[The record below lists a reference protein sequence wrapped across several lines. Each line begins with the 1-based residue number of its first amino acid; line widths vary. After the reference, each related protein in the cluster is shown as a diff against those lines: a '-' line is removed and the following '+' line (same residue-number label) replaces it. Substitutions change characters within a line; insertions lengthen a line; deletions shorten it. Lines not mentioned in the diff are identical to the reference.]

1 MRNKIVDKV
10 SLIPIEKI
18 YPNPA
23 QPRKIFDKNEM
34 LSLADSI
41 SKNGLLQPILL
52 RKMPDGRYL
61 IISGERRFRAVK
73 MLGRDSISAIVRTA
87 TDEQSAVFALIEN
100 IQRKNLSFFEEAKA
114 ISELISVWGISQD
127 EAAQKL
133 GKAQSTIANK
143 IRLLKIP
150 EQLRSEIEKNGLTER
165 HARALLQIEDE
176 ELQKGALQY
185 IIAKNLNVAQ
195 TERYISE
202 LTAPK
207 KTPTVHKKYM
217 VKDLRLFLNTVNRA
231 VETMLS
237 SGLDAYAKSS
247 ENEEFFEYVVRIP
260 KNKAYKKMKEC
271 RVKV

>member
-10 SLIPIEKI
+10 SLIPLDKI

-23 QPRKIFDKNEM
+23 QPRKIFDKNEL

-100 IQRKNLSFFEEAKA
+100 IQRKDLSFFEEAKA
-114 ISELISVWGISQD
+114 ISELISVWGVSQD

-133 GKAQSTIANK
+133 GKAQSTVANK
-143 IRLLKIP
+143 LRLLKIP
-150 EQLRSEIEKNGLTER
+150 EQLREEIQKNGLTER
-165 HARALLQIEDE
+165 HARALLQITDA

-202 LTAPK
+202 LTTPK
-207 KTPTVHKKYM
+207 KTPSAPKIYM
-217 VKDLRLFLNTVNRA
+217 VKDLRLFLNTVNKA

-237 SGLDAYAKSS
+237 SGLDAYAKTN

-260 KNKAYKKMKEC
+260 KNKAYKRAGGC
-271 RVKV
+271 RVKA

>member
-10 SLIPIEKI
+10 SLIPIDKI

-23 QPRKIFDKNEM
+23 QPRKIFDKNEL

-100 IQRKNLSFFEEAKA
+100 IQRKDLSFFEEAKA
-114 ISELISVWGISQD
+114 ISELISVWGVSQD

-133 GKAQSTIANK
+133 GKAQSTVANK
-143 IRLLKIP
+143 LRLLKIP
-150 EQLRSEIEKNGLTER
+150 EDLRSEIEKNGLTER
-165 HARALLQIEDE
+165 HARALLQIADE

-195 TERYISE
+195 TERYVSE
-202 LTAPK
+202 LSAPK
-207 KTPTVHKKYM
+207 KTPSAPKVYM
-217 VKDLRLFLNTVNRA
+217 VKDLRLFLNTVNKA

-247 ENEEFFEYVVRIP
+247 ENEEFFEYIVRIP
-260 KNKAYKKMKEC
+260 KSKAYKKAKEC
-271 RVKV
+271 SVKV

>member
-10 SLIPIEKI
+10 SLIPLDKI

-23 QPRKIFDKNEM
+23 QPRKIFDKNEL

-100 IQRKNLSFFEEAKA
+100 IQRKDLSFFEEAKA
-114 ISELISVWGISQD
+114 ISELISVWGVSQD

-133 GKAQSTIANK
+133 GKAQSTVANK
-143 IRLLKIP
+143 LRLLKIP
-150 EQLRSEIEKNGLTER
+150 EQLREEIQKNGLTER
-165 HARALLQIEDE
+165 HARALLQIDDA

-202 LTAPK
+202 LTTPK
-207 KTPTVHKKYM
+207 KTPSAPKIYM
-217 VKDLRLFLNTVNRA
+217 VKDLRLFLNTVNKA

-237 SGLDAYAKSS
+237 SGLDAYAKTN

-260 KNKAYKKMKEC
+260 KNKAYKRAGGC